1 MPVSHRGALARRRLL
16 GVLVLAGLLAA
27 VVLLWQ
33 RPNPFATTD
42 TVRADVADAGG
53 LAPIGADVRVAG
65 VPVGKVARIDR
76 EGSVA
81 RLTMT
86 VDPSAGVVH
95 RDATIALR
103 PRLLFEGTAYVQLTL
118 GSPAAP
124 ALGDRVIGVARTST
138 YVPLDDTLSVLD
150 GRTRGNVQAIA
161 HTLGALG
168 GSNAPAQLRDTLTA
182 APPLL
187 RDAALDAA
195 AARGPGQAALAGAV
209 RSFAGV
215 ASTVASQSPSLARS
229 VDGASG
235 TFAALDTTGV
245 QPLGQTLAALP
256 ATARELSSGAGAAS
270 SILGQLSALV
280 PRLEPGARMLAP
292 AIAQVRPLLRSAVPV
307 LRAWLP
313 LLADAQRAITGARRG
328 AGPALAAIR
337 ALDPTLAI
345 FNDTLLGA
353 LEQKT
358 DLGDP
363 AYLAFLGLFAG
374 GGGASRPFGVDGQGH
389 FMRFGLRFLTGAGQP
404 LPPCT
409 LLEKVSPA
417 VAKAA
422 EGAGGCTP

>member
-1 MPVSHRGALARRRLL
+1 VPVSHRAALARRRLL

-33 RPNPFATTD
+33 GPDPFASTV
-42 TVRADVADAGG
+42 TVRADVADADG

-65 VPVGKVARIDR
+65 VPVGKVTRIDR
-76 EGSVA
+76 AGSVA

-86 VDPSAGVVH
+86 VDPSAGIVH

-124 ALGDRVIGVARTST
+124 ALADRVIPVARTST

-150 GRTRGNVQAIA
+150 ARTRPNVRAIA
-161 HTLGALG
+161 HTLGTLG
-168 GSNAPAQLRDTLTA
+168 SSNAPAQLRDTLTA

-187 RDAALDAA
+187 RDATLAAA
-195 AARGPGQAALAGAV
+195 AARGPGQAALGGAV
-209 RSFAGV
+209 QSFAGV
-215 ASTVASQSPSLARS
+215 ASTVASQSPALARS
-229 VDGASG
+229 IDGASR
-235 TFAALDTTGV
+235 TFAALDTADGA
-245 QPLGQTLAALP
+245 PLGQTLTALP
-256 ATARELSSGAGAAS
+256 GTAAQLNSGAGAAS
-270 SILGQLSALV
+270 SIVSELSGLV
-280 PRLEPGARMLAP
+280 PRLEPGARRLAP

-313 LLADAQRAITGARRG
+313 LLSDAQRAVTGARRG
-328 AGPALAAIR
+328 AGPALAAVEAI
-337 ALDPTLAI
+337 DPTLGV

-353 LEQKT
+353 LAQKT
-358 DLGDP
+358 NLGDP

-409 LLEKVSPA
+409 LLEKVSGSI
-417 VAKAA
+417 AKAV